1 MINAIVYIPDTVIA
15 AVQQALT
22 DNTLPTQQAA
32 IIQTRIA
39 WGREYNAGRAYSFMV
54 DNIGQINIML
64 DLYPSTSLIGAWSF
78 DTGEQVMPFDQ
89 QIYLDCMPDNLTMDE
104 SGNITHTARPTS
116 PAQVNI
122 WSGQAER
129 DLT

>member
-15 AVQQALT
+15 EVQQALA
-22 DNTLPTQQAA
+22 DDTLPQEQAA
-32 IIQTRIA
+32 IIETRVA
-39 WGREYNAGRAYSFMV
+39 WGREYNGGHAYSFMV
-54 DNIGQINIML
+54 NAAEQINTML
-64 DLYPSTSLIGAWSF
+64 GLYPSTSLIGAWSSE
-78 DTGEQVMPFDQ
+78 DGAQVMPFDQ
-89 QIYLDCMPDNLTMDE
+89 QTYIHCMPDIVTRDE
-104 SGNITHTARPTS
+104 AGNITSTTRPTL